1 MYKYKEI
8 LTLYPV
14 MYMVFFTASTVQI
27 YVIANIRGGKI
38 GFLPYCIRF
47 PTNLAVAGAWWNA
60 LASGADRGVWPKLI
74 Y

>member
-27 YVIANIRGGKI
+27 YVIANIRGGRLV
-38 GFLPYCIRF
+38 FY
-47 PTNLAVAGAWWNA
+47 
-60 LASGADRGVWPKLI
+60 LI
-74 Y
+74 VLDSPRTSPSQEPDEMH